1 MTIINKEQDDILS
14 KLCKKLPEE
23 LKNEVLLYLNDYVNN
38 LFIYIYDIKKKKV
51 LRKVNKQ
58 SSFVQILKDT
68 VEFVQILK
76 DCVEC
81 KKKKCGIH
89 LYLLIQ
95 RKLYKKN
102 PFIVKIIS
110 DIIDKKK

>member
-1 MTIINKEQDDILS
+1 MKKKIVKVTKVKS
-14 KLCKKLPEE
+14 KQNMNLPEE

-68 VEFVQILK
+68 VEF
-76 DCVEC
+76 
-81 KKKKCGIH
+81 KKKHSRIHYMNFIH
-89 LYLLIQ
+89 LKHAI
-95 RKLYKKN
+95 YKKN
-102 PFIVKIIS
+102 HGFYKWEKS
-110 DIIDKKK
+110 YNSDKKNE